1 MSVDRKIILLE
12 NKEKPSSQGN
22 LPLVLTL
29 DKTLA
34 NIKNDIDKHWY
45 ILSVN

>member
-29 DKTLA
+29 DKTLS